1 MKLLTADEPPPFLVE
16 RARGASPFVLVCEHA
31 ARRIP
36 GRLGDLG
43 LDAPD
48 LARHIAWDIGALAVA
63 RKLSAHLDA
72 TLISQTYSRLVID
85 CNRQTHSAAAIVEIS
100 EETEI
105 PGNRGLSAAEIDARI
120 DEIHRPYQD
129 CVAAV
134 LDSRDA
140 PILIDLHSFTPVFKG
155 LSRPWHVGLL
165 HGPDDRAF
173 SDIIYDLAGG
183 GGGLVVGDSEP
194 YATDMDDD
202 YTIPIHGCARGIVNV
217 EFEIRQDLI
226 TEEAGQGEWA
236 ARLEGW
242 LTAALARLSI
252 TP

>member
-1 MKLLTADEPPPFLVE
+1 MLLAADEPPPFNVE
-16 RARGASPFVLVCEHA
+16 RRHGTSPFVLVCEHA
-31 ARRIP
+31 GKRIP
-36 GRLGDLG
+36 RRLGDLG
-43 LDAPD
+43 LDAAD
-48 LARHIAWDIGALAVA
+48 LARHIAWDLGALAVA
-63 RKLSAHLDA
+63 RKLSRRLDA

-85 CNRQTHSAAAIVEIS
+85 CNRRIHSGAAIVEIS

-105 PGNRGLSAAEIDARI
+105 PGNRGLSSADIDARI
-120 DEIHRPYQD
+120 GEIHRPYQD

-134 LDSRDA
+134 LDSREA

-155 LSRPWHVGLL
+155 AARPWHVGLL

-183 GGGLVVGDSEP
+183 DGDLVVGDSEP

-226 TEEAGQGEWA
+226 AHEAGQGEWA

-242 LTAALARLSI
+242 LIAAHKRLSM